1 MKSFRFKPLAGIVLA
16 ATMAGALIAAP
27 AIAQTA
33 SGAPASSAAAAA
45 PAAATAAPAAAPAAA
60 TPAPAS
66 ATACPKSFSASTGG
80 EAAFC
85 YTGDSANSGDT
96 AWMLTSSV
104 LVLMMTIPGLALFYG
119 GMVRKKNILATLAQS
134 FGATCVI
141 TVLWMVIGYSIAF
154 TDGGSHTW
162 FLGGFKYFLLA
173 PLNNDI
179 NVASTLAPTI
189 PETVYMFFQMTF
201 AIITPALIAG
211 ALADRM
217 KYSAFLLFMGAWL
230 LLVYCPIAHWVWSAK
245 GWLGTGGIGA
255 LDFAGGTVVHLNAGT
270 AGLVVALMLGKR
282 KGLGTENF
290 APHNLAYSVIG
301 ASLLWVGW
309 FGFNAGSA
317 VESHDGQA
325 GMAAA
330 ATQIAT
336 AAASLSWMFAEWI
349 ISKKPSVL
357 GMVSGAVAGLVAI
370 TPASGFV
377 NPTGALIIGLAAG
390 VVCYI
395 SAVHMKKIFGYD
407 DALDCWGVHGVGGA
421 LGAIMTGMFASKAI
435 NSSIPSKGGWLIDGN
450 FDQMR
455 LQAIDVGAVF
465 AYCLVVS
472 FLILL
477 VLKYTIG
484 IRVSAE
490 VEEEGL
496 DINLHGEVIHG

>member
-1 MKSFRFKPLAGIVLA
+1 MKSPMLSVLAGLA
-16 ATMAGALIAAP
+16 AAALLIAAP
-27 AIAQTA
+27 ASAQNAAPAPATNSAPAAA
-33 SGAPASSAAAAA
+33 SNVAPASNTTAAA
-45 PAAATAAPAAAPAAA
+45 PAAAASPAPAANDA
-60 TPAPAS
+60 TQS
-66 ATACPKSFSASTGG
+66 YPKDAV
-80 EAAFC
+80 
-85 YTGDSANSGDT
+85 NSGDT

-104 LVLMMTIPGLALFYG
+104 LVLMMTVPGLALFYA

-154 TDGGSHTW
+154 TGHGPY
-162 FLGGFKYFLLA
+162 LGDFKYIMLA
-173 PLNNDI
+173 PLNSDI
-179 NVASTLAPTI
+179 NIANTDLAPTI

-217 KYSAFLLFMGAWL
+217 KYSAFLLFMAAWL

-245 GWLGTGGIGA
+245 GWLGSGGMGA

-270 AGLVVALMLGKR
+270 AGLVAALMLGKR
-282 KGLGTENF
+282 KGLGTENM

-336 AAASLSWMFAEWI
+336 AAAALSWMACEWI
-349 ISKKPSVL
+349 IAKKPSVL

-370 TPASGFV
+370 TPASGYV
-377 NPTGALIIGLAAG
+377 NPTGALVIGIG
-390 VVCYI
+390 VGAVCYLF
-395 SAVHMKKIFGYD
+395 SVHVKKWLGFYD
-407 DALDCWGVHGVGGA
+407 DSLDCWGVHGIGGA
-421 LGAIMTGMFASKAI
+421 FGAIMTGLFASKAI
-435 NSSIPSKGGWLIDGN
+435 NSTIKGGALIDHN
-450 FDQMR
+450 WDQMR
-455 LQAIDVGAVF
+455 IQLIDVGAVF
-465 AYCLVVS
+465 LYCGVMT
-472 FLILL
+472 FLILA

-484 IRVSAE
+484 IRVSEE
-490 VEEEGL
+490 VEVEGL
-496 DINLHGEVIHG
+496 DINLHGEVVQA